1 MIHSMRG
8 RSAAPAQT
16 AAPWIVF
23 LAGLAAVA
31 GGLTPFLSSS
41 LRLVALVVALAILV
55 PLWGVNGVAAAL
67 SGSYALSL
75 ATLLILAMARGEM
88 PYGTIL
94 AVGPRAAW
102 NRLRML
108 SESRS
113 SS

>member
-1 MIHSMRG
+1 MML
-8 RSAAPAQT
+8 RSAALRIGVVSVPRETLALVV
-16 AAPWIVF
+16 AIAVVG
-23 LAGLAAVA
+23 LAGLAAGGGYAFPVA
-31 GGLTPFLSSS
+31 GL
-41 LRLVALVVALAILV
+41 LVSAV
-55 PLWGVNGVAAAL
+55 AL